1 MKHLYLLVL
10 FISCNL
16 LKVNAQCT
24 PETSLTGTG
33 FYPPLLP
40 AAYTDAPY
48 SQVLSFMSPKDTVA
62 LFNGNTVN
70 VVIDSV
76 VMLDLVG
83 IPKNFTYQCL
93 NRCAIPGGGK
103 GCALL
108 SGQAD
113 TTQLGSHR
121 IKMYIQT
128 FYHVKNTNFFA
139 SQIDSGDSYRFW
151 IYKTTSAPKILK
163 YDEPIQ
169 ITAYPNPSNTN
180 ITIDLSMLPAYSSG
194 QIQIIDLLGR
204 VVYSN
209 AFQYN
214 NSGSI
219 PVSHWDA
226 GLYKC
231 VITSSDQSYYTSFIK
246 Y

>member
-1 MKHLYLLVL
+1 MKHLYFLLL
-10 FISCNL
+10 FTSCTL

-24 PETSLTGTG
+24 PESSLTGTG

-48 SQVLSFMSPKDTVA
+48 SQVLSFMAPKDTVA
-62 LFNGNTVN
+62 VFNGNNVN
-70 VVIDSV
+70 VIIDSV
-76 VMLDLVG
+76 VMIDLLG
-83 IPKNFTYQCL
+83 IPENFTYECL
-93 NRCAIPGGGK
+93 NGCTVLGGGK

-113 TTQLGSHR
+113 STQLGSYR
-121 IKMYIQT
+121 IKIVLQT
-128 FYHVKNTNFFA
+128 FFKIKNTTFHA
-139 SQIDSGDSYRFW
+139 SQRDSGDQYRFW
-151 IYKTTSAPKILK
+151 IYKTTSTPKIIR
-163 YDEPIQ
+163 DDTPIN

-231 VITSSDQSYYTSFIK
+231 VISSSDQSYYTSFIK